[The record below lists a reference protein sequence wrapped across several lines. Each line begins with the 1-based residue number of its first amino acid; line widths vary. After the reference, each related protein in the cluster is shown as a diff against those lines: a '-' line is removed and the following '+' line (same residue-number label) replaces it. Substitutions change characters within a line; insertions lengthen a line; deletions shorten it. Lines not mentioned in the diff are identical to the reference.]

1 MKRTVCLLLSALVLG
16 ISAIT
21 ASAKTVG
28 HKIGGVSF
36 ELDDSFSVFT
46 SDNLSESSTVEG
58 LVAAIMSGDGSQQI
72 QIRSTETDFSLEME
86 SFKGLSA
93 ESIAS
98 VGQKLFKN
106 GYSTVELKSNV
117 YLKQSSV
124 EDGKYSVIY
133 VTVADKKL
141 YTFTYFGTDPT
152 LIGEFMASVKLNDT
166 RASDGSNVLMT
177 VILSVLIA
185 AFAVAAGMII
195 LSFVKDYRRRK
206 MEQSE
211 NVVSNYI
218 KIKRRKY

>member
-1 MKRTVCLLLSALVLG
+1 MKRTVCLFLSALIFG
-16 ISAIT
+16 FSAIT

-36 ELDDSFSVFT
+36 DIGEDFSVFT
-46 SDNLSESSTVEG
+46 SDDLSESSTVEG
-58 LVAAIMSGDGSQQI
+58 LVAAVMSSDGSQQI
-72 QIRSTETDFSLEME
+72 QIRSTETDFSLEMG

-93 ESIAS
+93 ESIAP
-98 VGQKLFKN
+98 VGRKLFEN
-106 GYSTVELKSNV
+106 GYSTVELESNV

-152 LIGEFMASVKLNDT
+152 LIGEFMASVRLTDKKN
-166 RASDGSNVLMT
+166 SDGSSVLMT

-185 AFAVAAGMII
+185 AFAVAAGVII

-211 NVVSNYI
+211 NIVSNYI

>member
-1 MKRTVCLLLSALVLG
+1 MKRTACLLLSALVLG
-16 ISAIT
+16 VSAIT

-46 SDNLSESSTVEG
+46 SDDLSESSTVEG
-58 LVAAIMSGDGSQQI
+58 LVAAVMSGDGSQQI
-72 QIRSTETDFSLEME
+72 QIRSAETDFSLEME

-93 ESIAS
+93 ESIAP

-106 GYSTVELKSNV
+106 GYSTVELESNV

-133 VTVADKKL
+133 VTIADRKL